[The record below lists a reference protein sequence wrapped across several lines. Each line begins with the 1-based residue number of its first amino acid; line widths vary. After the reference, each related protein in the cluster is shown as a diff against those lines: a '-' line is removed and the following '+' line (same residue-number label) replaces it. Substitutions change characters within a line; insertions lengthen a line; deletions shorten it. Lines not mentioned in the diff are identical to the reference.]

1 MSDLDSSAPY
11 QPISCEL
18 HDVLESAA
26 TLRKQVP
33 IAATGADGAATHRE
47 ARITDIYGKDRIEYV
62 VLDNGETLR
71 LDALTEVDG
80 VVFKEK

>member
-1 MSDLDSSAPY
+1 MSNDALPY

-18 HDVLESAA
+18 HDVLEAAA
-26 TLRKQVP
+26 TLRKQVRVV
-33 IAATGADGAATHRE
+33 ADGADGTSTSRQ

-62 VLDNGETLR
+62 LLDNGEAIR

-80 VVFKEK
+80 VSFR